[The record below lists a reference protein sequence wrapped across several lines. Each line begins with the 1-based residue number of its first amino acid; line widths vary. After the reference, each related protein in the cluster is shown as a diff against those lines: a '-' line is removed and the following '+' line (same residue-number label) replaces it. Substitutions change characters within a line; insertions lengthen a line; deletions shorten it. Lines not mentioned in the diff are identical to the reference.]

1 MTSDA
6 ALILSAAFGAGL
18 AARLLHLPPLLGFLA
33 AGFALAAA
41 GVEQSP
47 TIALLA
53 DLGVTLLLFAVGLHL
68 DVRRLVRR
76 EVWLT
81 TTLHSVLMIGIGV
94 AFLTALSALGVAEA
108 AGLDL
113 RAIALVALALSFSS
127 TVFVVKVLDERSE
140 SRSRYGQLAIGIL
153 VVQDVF
159 AVVFV
164 AMSQG
169 SPPSPWAL
177 ALLALI
183 PARRLFIIV
192 WERAGRAELQVL
204 FGVLMAFVPGYA
216 LFDAVGLK
224 GDLGALVMGM
234 LLAGA
239 ARSGDLAKSI
249 FGVKELLLVAFFV
262 SIGLHGVPD
271 ARQVLV
277 ATALLLLIPVQTV
290 AYVVILSWMRMRR
303 RTAVLTALVL
313 ANCSEFALVVVTAA
327 HESALVSE
335 RWITTTAVTVA
346 LSFVL
351 ASAVNVRAEQIADAV
366 EQRWPDRDP
375 ESLDEA
381 ERPIPLHEI
390 DALVLGMGRVGSAA
404 HHRLTERGLRV
415 IGIEHDEERVARL
428 QAQGVDVVLADAT
441 DNNLWRRLV
450 AVSTL
455 RTVVLAMPFHDA
467 NLAAISVVRGRRFTG
482 TVAAVARYDDE
493 VTELLGHGADTVL
506 HVYSGSGTALADA
519 ALEDPDQIQ
528 RQP

>member
-18 AARLLHLPPLLGFLA
+18 AARILHLPPLLGFLA

-81 TTLHSVLMIGIGV
+81 TTLHSVLMIGVGV

-192 WERAGRAELQVL
+192 WERAGRAVLATVLVARDDDPADLAVVRPLGRRVELSRPAVQPLDGEPGERGLVTQPDRGREDDDVGRLDEPLVEVGEVVALPPVLAHVRLHPRRDDVVDQAHDVDPRADTAQDVGAHVEQPVGVAGLGRALEGAVEVDGPQV
-204 FGVLMAFVPGYA
+204 GE
-216 LFDAVGLK
+216 VGPAG
-224 GDLGALVMGM
+224 GDLGVDEAL
-234 LLAGA
+234 
-239 ARSGDLAKSI
+239 D
-249 FGVKELLLVAFFV
+249 GVGEHA
-262 SIGLHGVPD
+262 P
-271 ARQVLV
+271 
-277 ATALLLLIPVQTV
+277 T
-290 AYVVILSWMRMRR
+290 
-303 RTAVLTALVL
+303 
-313 ANCSEFALVVVTAA
+313 
-327 HESALVSE
+327 
-335 RWITTTAVTVA
+335 
-346 LSFVL
+346 L
-351 ASAVNVRAEQIADAV
+351 ASAGQAPYAV
-366 EQRWPDRDP
+366 
-375 ESLDEA
+375 S
-381 ERPIPLHEI
+381 
-390 DALVLGMGRVGSAA
+390 SAA
-404 HHRLTERGLRV
+404 RFACTRACTRVPSASWRDSSTSPCSCRRLTRSP
-415 IGIEHDEERVARL
+415 RL
-428 QAQGVDVVLADAT
+428 
-441 DNNLWRRLV
+441 
-450 AVSTL
+450 
-455 RTVVLAMPFHDA
+455 
-467 NLAAISVVRGRRFTG
+467 
-482 TVAAVARYDDE
+482 
-493 VTELLGHGADTVL
+493 
-506 HVYSGSGTALADA
+506 
-519 ALEDPDQIQ
+519 
-528 RQP
+528 

>member
-6 ALILSAAFGAGL
+6 ALILTAAFAAGL
-18 AARLLHLPPLLGFLA
+18 AARVLRLPPLLGFLA

-41 GVEQSP
+41 GLQQSP
-47 TIALLA
+47 AIELLA

-68 DVRRLVRR
+68 DVRRLARR

-81 TTLHSVLMIGIGV
+81 TTVHSVLMIGVGV
-94 AFLTALSALGVAEA
+94 AFLAGLSALGVAEA

-140 SRSRYGQLAIGIL
+140 SRSRYGQIAIGIL

-159 AVVFV
+159 AVIFV
-164 AMSQG
+164 AVSHG

-183 PARRLFIIV
+183 PARPLLIAV

-249 FGVKELLLVAFFV
+249 FGVKELLLVAFFL

-271 ARQVLV
+271 VKQVV
-277 ATALLLLIPVQTV
+277 AATLLLLLIPVQTL
-290 AYVVILSWMRMRR
+290 AYVVILSALRMRR

-313 ANCSEFALVVVTAA
+313 ANSSEFGLVVMATA
-327 HESALVSE
+327 HEADLVNQ
-335 RWITTTAVTVA
+335 RWVTTTALTVA

-351 ASAVNVRAEQIADAV
+351 SSAVNARAEQVADAV
-366 EQRWPDRDP
+366 ERRWPDPHP

-381 ERPIPLHEI
+381 ERPIPLHDV

-404 HHRLTERGLRV
+404 HSRLTEHGLRV

-428 QAQGVDVVLADAT
+428 QAQGVAVVLADAT
-441 DNNLWRRLV
+441 DSSLWRRLV

-467 NLAAISVVRGRRFTG
+467 NLDALSVVRARRFTG

-493 VTELLGHGADTVL
+493 VTELLAHGADTVQHL
-506 HVYSGSGTALADA
+506 YSGSGLALADA
-519 ALEDPDQIQ
+519 ALGDPDEANH
-528 RQP
+528 QP